1 MATKAIAEDF
11 HFSMSIG
18 KGLFTE
24 LISAA
29 LPMKLIGGEFT
40 LADALRDGARQL
52 QVKQRVAG
60 LLEAPEN
67 TALLKV
73 RDKARE
79 TWGARRGQVYELMD
93 RLVQVDGDWEV
104 QLDREG
110 SEFHYGH
117 QEIGAEAYFKLV
129 STGQIRLLQSQVELP
144 FTIERRLGAEIGLG
158 DVRYD
163 QGKQAIV
170 GDIKNVGV
178 DFGDHLFFKLLNDV
192 VYKVIE
198 QQLGRFNPVTVL
210 PKAQLDE
217 LVGGAGT
224 ALKLKMEVTDVVL
237 HIGEEQMTLKVKFG
251 FTQLQLDG

>member
-1 MATKAIAEDF
+1 MAKAIAEDF

-40 LADALRDGARQL
+40 LSDGLRDAARQL
-52 QVKQRVAG
+52 QVKQRVVG
-60 LLEAPEN
+60 LLESGEN
-67 TALLKV
+67 EALTKV
-73 RDKARE
+73 RDKARDV
-79 TWGARRGQVYELMD
+79 WGARRGQVYETLD
-93 RLVQVDGDWEV
+93 KLIQVDGDWEV
-104 QLDREG
+104 KLDREG
-110 SEFHYGH
+110 SEFHYG
-117 QEIGAEAYFKLV
+117 QQAIGAEAYFKMMA
-129 STGQIRLLQSQVELP
+129 SGQVRLLQSQVELP
-144 FTIERRLGAEIGLG
+144 FTIERRIGAEIGLG

-163 QGKQAIV
+163 AGKQAIV
-170 GDIKNVGV
+170 GDIQNVGV
-178 DFGDHLFFKLLNDV
+178 DFGDHIFFKLLNDV

-198 QQLGRFNPVTVL
+198 QQLGKFNPVTVL

-224 ALKLKMEVTDVVL
+224 AIKLKMEVTDVVL
-237 HIGEEQMTLKVKFG
+237 EIGEQQMTLKVKFG